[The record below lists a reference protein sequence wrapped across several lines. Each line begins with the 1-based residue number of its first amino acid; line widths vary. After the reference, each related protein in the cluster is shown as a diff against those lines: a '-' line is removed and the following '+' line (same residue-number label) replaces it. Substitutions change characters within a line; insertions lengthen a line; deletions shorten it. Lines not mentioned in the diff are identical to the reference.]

1 MLRFNLLPAQFR
13 DQFVFA
19 QRIARSARYL
29 RIFIGLLGIFSL
41 FLMFTL
47 ASLYHQQNLL
57 LNQLASTKQS
67 KANATIS
74 QVQKQI
80 ISFNQDVASAL
91 TLPRATDW
99 SLLLI
104 ELSTITPTSIALDDL
119 SLQILRAQTK
129 ALLRGKAQTRQ
140 DLIDYEKAL
149 RSSPYIASLLSP
161 LANYETGKDLTFQ
174 ITLTLNM
181 RQFLKHENVK

>member
-1 MLRFNLLPAQFR
+1 MLRFNLLPEQFR

-57 LNQLASTKQS
+57 LDQLASIKQS

-80 ISFNQDVASAL
+80 TSFNQDLANTLAL
-91 TLPRATDW
+91 SRGTDW
-99 SLLLI
+99 SALLI
-104 ELSTITPTSIALDDL
+104 ELSTITPASIALDDL
-119 SLQILRAQTK
+119 SLQSLPAGTN
-129 ALLRGKAQTRQ
+129 ALARGKAQTRQ
-140 DLIDYEKAL
+140 DLISYEKAL
-149 RSSPYIASLLSP
+149 RSSPYITSLLSP
-161 LANYETGKDLTFQ
+161 LANYEKDKNLTFQ

-181 RQFLKHENVK
+181 RRFLNH